1 MGDERLG
8 FERGAVR
15 PVACL
20 RAGWDLV
27 KGNYWLFLGLTVVG
41 TLLAGLA
48 PFGILAGPMM
58 CGIYYA
64 LLRRQRGRPV
74 KFEMLFK
81 GFDYFVQSLIA
92 TLLMMIPLMVVIIP
106 GYIVVFSIL
115 FATMPMPAPAGAA
128 PAPPPGPPTAFFV
141 AYGVF
146 MLVLVLV
153 SAVVSV
159 AFFFVY
165 PLIVDRKLSGVAA
178 IKLSL
183 RAAGANLAGVVG
195 LVLLNFLL
203 TFVGLLACYVGAF
216 FVMPVHF
223 AAIAVAYRQ
232 VFPEDYPPPLPPT
245 DAERDYDDQPDL
257 GPPPPER
264 PGDELA

>member
-1 MGDERLG
+1 MGEDRLG

-15 PVACL
+15 PVECL

-64 LLRRQRGRPV
+64 LLRRQRGAPI

-92 TLLMMIPLMVVIIP
+92 TLLMMIPLMVVLIP
-106 GYIVVFSIL
+106 GYIVVFSIF
-115 FATMPMPAPAGAA
+115 FATMPMTPPPGGG
-128 PAPPPGPPTAFFV
+128 PPPGPPTAFFV

-165 PLIVDRKLSGVAA
+165 PLIVDRKLTGVAA
-178 IKLSL
+178 IKTSL
-183 RAAGANLAGVVG
+183 RAVGGNLGGVVG

-232 VFPEDYPPPLPPT
+232 VFPENYPPPPPPT

-257 GPPPPER
+257 GPRPPER
-264 PGDELA
+264 PGDELG

>member
-1 MGDERLG
+1 MGEEQPA

-15 PVACL
+15 PVECL

-27 KGNYWLFLGLTVVG
+27 RGDYWLFLGLTFVG
-41 TLLAGLA
+41 SLLAGLA

-58 CGIYYA
+58 CGIYYV

-92 TLLMMIPLMVVIIP
+92 TLITMGPVLVIS
-106 GYIVVFSIL
+106 IVGAFVLVGIL
-115 FATMPMPAPAGAA
+115 FANLPVTPPPGGG
-128 PAPPPGPPTAFFV
+128 PAPPPGLPTAFFV

-153 SAVVSV
+153 SAVAAV

-165 PLIVDRKLSGVAA
+165 PLIVDRKMTGVAA

-183 RAAGANLAGVVG
+183 RAAGANLGGVVG

-232 VFPEDYPPPLPPT
+232 VFPEAEPPPLP
-245 DAERDYDDQPDL
+245 AEK
-257 GPPPPER
+257 
-264 PGDELA
+264 PGDELPDPEAGPPQHADEGPP